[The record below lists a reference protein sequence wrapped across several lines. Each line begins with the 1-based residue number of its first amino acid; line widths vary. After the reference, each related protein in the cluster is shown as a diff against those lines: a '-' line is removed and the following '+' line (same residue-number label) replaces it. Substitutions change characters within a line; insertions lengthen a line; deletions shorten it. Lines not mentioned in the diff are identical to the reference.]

1 MALKDLVFIDE
12 SGVNLARVRLYARSL
27 KGSRTRGLKPSKR
40 GKNVSIIGAI
50 SVNEVLTSVNLIG
63 TTDAIT
69 FEAFIIR
76 KLVLKLWKGACVV
89 MDNCTLHTGKKY
101 RKPSKIKGKK

>member
-1 MALKDLVFIDE
+1 M
-12 SGVNLARVRLYARSL
+12 ARVRLYATSL
-27 KGSRTRGLKPSKR
+27 KGSITQGSQANKR

-69 FEAFIIR
+69 FEAFIIK
-76 KLVLKLWKGACVV
+76 KLVAKLGKGGCAV
-89 MDNCTLHTGKKY
+89 MGNCTIPTAEEV
-101 RKPSKIKGKK
+101 